1 MKSRP
6 KSFSSR
12 KCLPSKIEATA
23 PTNPNS
29 FFRPLSAAAAAAVSA
44 SEARSQT
51 TSDSPFAR
59 LILISTPS
67 TVASGTP
74 AMISRMRAEQVVDA
88 VRDEVAP
95 VDGDERGL
103 LAGLVVDELD
113 LAVLPEDPQ
122 PDLVPVA
129 PDLRRRRQRQV
140 RERPLQLARQ
150 DLRDLLSLD
159 VDLERVVH
167 VLVGR
172 AGEIVAAPRL
182 DPRRRPLDDP
192 DRPRLGVA
200 PAVLEDLDLDGLA
213 RQPPVRENHLAF
225 EESHPPAR
233 VDDLL
238 DADQHGFLTRLR
250 APPIAMGTND
260 TP

>member
-1 MKSRP
+1 MLAVEDRGDRAHQPELLLQALERRGHRGRLRLRGQVAEDERLAARP
-6 KSFSSR
+6 AHLDLDAVHGR
-12 KCLPSKIEATA
+12 QRDAGDDLPDA
-23 PTNPNS
+23 
-29 FFRPLSAAAAAAVSA
+29 
-44 SEARSQT
+44 
-51 TSDSPFAR
+51 
-59 LILISTPS
+59 
-67 TVASGTP
+67 G
-74 AMISRMRAEQVVDA
+74 EQIVDA

-95 VDGDERGL
+95 VDGHERGL

-182 DPRRRPLDDP
+182 DPPRRRLDDP

-225 EESHPPAR
+225 EESQPPAR

-238 DADQHGFLTRLR
+238 DADQHGFLTRFR
-250 APPIAMGTND
+250 APPIATGTND